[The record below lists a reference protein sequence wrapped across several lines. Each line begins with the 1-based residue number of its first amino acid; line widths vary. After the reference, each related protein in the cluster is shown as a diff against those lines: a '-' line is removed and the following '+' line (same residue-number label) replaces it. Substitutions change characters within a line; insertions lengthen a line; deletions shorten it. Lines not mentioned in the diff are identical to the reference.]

1 VCCMFGNNAG
11 GWDYVSMSLLDF
23 ARSSTNRITQR
34 LIYMLMVWGVC
45 IVDDM

>member
-1 VCCMFGNNAG
+1 MFGNITG

-23 ARSSTNRITQR
+23 AWNSTNQVTQQP
-34 LIYMLMVWGVC
+34 INVLMIWGVC